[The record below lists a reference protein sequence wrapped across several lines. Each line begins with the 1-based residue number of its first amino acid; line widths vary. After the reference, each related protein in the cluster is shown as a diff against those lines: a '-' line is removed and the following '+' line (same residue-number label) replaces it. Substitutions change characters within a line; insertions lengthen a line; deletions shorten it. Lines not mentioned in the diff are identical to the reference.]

1 MNEPQMSETFLSAVM
16 DTILP
21 GEPEL
26 AGGAAPL
33 PCATQAGLALS
44 RDDPRHDL
52 VLRLIARQAGGEAR
66 FVATSPAER
75 SAVLRAV
82 EQGSFEAFRSLVAAL
97 LQDYYEAPEILRVLG
112 WRSGGAQ
119 PQGHLVPEA
128 DAETLRRLEK
138 VRARGPFWREAG

>member
-1 MNEPQMSETFLSAVM
+1 MNTNFLAAVM

-66 FVATSPAER
+66 FIAASAAER
-75 SAVLRAV
+75 AAILQAV
-82 EQGSFEAFRSLVAAL
+82 EQEGFEAFRALVSSL
-97 LQDYYEAPEILRVLG
+97 LQDYYEAPEILRILG
-112 WRSGGAQ
+112 WRGGGPQ

-128 DAETLRRLEK
+128 DAETLRRLDR
-138 VRARGPFWREAG
+138 VRARGPFWRSAD